1 MAEPNNVKPIK
12 TKDLKFD
19 PENPR
24 FYRLNDP
31 TEGAVIDEM
40 LDDEGAQDLMQSIG
54 QKGYFQGEPLLV
66 IAAPKDVGGYLVI
79 EGNRR
84 LAATK
89 LLNGEIKPPARRAQS
104 LNDII
109 NAAVEKPPIEL
120 PCLIYPAK
128 REILRY
134 LGYRHITG
142 IKEWDSLSKA
152 KYLSQLRTEFY
163 NNLPE
168 VEQMKA
174 LARDIGSR
182 KDYVAQLLA
191 ALNLYLRAEN
201 QKFFGLPIAPKDIEF
216 SYLTTAMNYK
226 KIVTWLGLENREDV
240 AGKGLKDAS
249 LKKAFTY
256 MFSKDQKGNTILGES
271 RNLDQLADVVGS
283 DDAVAVLDK
292 TGDLSEAY
300 LFTEG
305 PQLALL
311 KVMEQA
317 NERLAIVWRT
327 LPNAKPH
334 TKDHLTAAEHLFD
347 QSKSI
352 RDHLRNKLEE

>member
-1 MAEPNNVKPIK
+1 MAEPTSVTMIE
-12 TKDLKFD
+12 TKLLKFD

-24 FYRLNDP
+24 FYRLNNPD
-31 TEGAVIDEM
+31 EAAVIEEM

-66 IAAPKDVGGYLVI
+66 IKGKTNEDGYLVI

-89 LLNGEIKPPARRAQS
+89 LLNGEIKPPARRTTS
-104 LNDII
+104 LGEII
-109 NAAVEKPPIEL
+109 AAVAVKPPTEL
-120 PCLIYPAK
+120 PCLIYPRK

-152 KYLSQLRTEFY
+152 KYLSQLKVEFY
-163 NNLPE
+163 KDLVPA
-168 VEQMKA
+168 EQMKS

-182 KDYVAQLLA
+182 ADYVAQLLT
-191 ALNLYLRAEN
+191 ALNLYFRAEKE
-201 QKFFGLPIAPKDIEF
+201 KFFGLPVAPKDVEF

-226 KIVTWLGLENREDV
+226 NISSWLGLESRIDIE
-240 AGKGLKDAS
+240 GKGLQEGN
-249 LKKAFTY
+249 LKKAFAY
-256 MFSKDQKGNTILGES
+256 MFSKDQKGKTILGES
-271 RNLDQLADVVGS
+271 RNLD
-283 DDAVAVLDK
+283 
-292 TGDLSEAY
+292 DLSEVVASKDALKVLDETGNLAQAY

-305 PQLALL
+305 PQHALL

-327 LPNAKPH
+327 LPDAKPH
-334 TKDHLTAAEHLFD
+334 TRDHLASAERLFD

-352 RDHLRNKLEE
+352 RDHLRSKLEE